1 MNTEFWLAKWR
12 HNEIGFHTPCPH
24 RALMQYFSILGLA
37 PGGRVF
43 VPLCGKTL
51 DIHWL
56 MEKGYKVVGVELSHL
71 AVEQL
76 FSELGIE
83 PVVFSLSP
91 EIMVFEGPCIKIFVA
106 DIFLL
111 THSLL
116 GPVDAVYDRAAL
128 VALPE
133 DVRIQYTQHII
144 EISRSSQQFLICVE
158 YDQSRLSGPPYAV
171 MAYDVERYYGQV
183 YNIASID
190 RQIVTGGIKGK
201 VPGFEHIW
209 ILRRLNATHA
219 CDQKS

>member
-1 MNTEFWLAKWR
+1 MNAEFWLAKWR
-12 HNEIGFHTPCPH
+12 QNEIGFHTPCPH
-24 RALMQYFSILGLA
+24 QALVAYFSILGLA
-37 PGGRVF
+37 PGSRVF

-56 MEKGYKVVGVELSHL
+56 MAEGYNVVGVELSRL

-76 FSELGIE
+76 FAELGIE
-83 PVVFSLSP
+83 PVVFSPSP
-91 EIMVFEGPCIKIFVA
+91 EIVVFEGPHIKIFVA
-106 DIFLL
+106 DFFAL
-111 THSLL
+111 THALL

-133 DVRIQYTQHII
+133 EMRIRYTRHVM
-144 EISRSSQQFLICVE
+144 EISCSAEQFLICVE

-171 MAYDVERYYGQV
+171 MAHDVEQYYGQV

-190 RQIVTGGIKGK
+190 CQTVPGGIKGK
-201 VPGFEHIW
+201 EPGFEHIW

-219 CDQKS
+219 GNQHG